1 MEENMSK
8 GAILVSSLIGFAIG
22 IIVHVLIC
30 YFAFPILADKVYGW
44 WGGIWQG
51 LFVIGN
57 ALISVFKEGWYVI
70 APQHTGAYMVWWW
83 ISAIWIILFFIR
95 YIIGI
100 VKKVRS

>member
-8 GAILVSSLIGFAIG
+8 GATLTSSIFGFAMGLLVQI
-22 IIVHVLIC
+22 LIC

-51 LFVIGN
+51 LLVIGN
-57 ALISVFKEGWYVI
+57 ALIAIFKEGWYVI

-83 ISAIWIILFFIR
+83 IFAIWTLLVFIR
-95 YIIGI
+95 SIIVI
-100 VKKVRS
+100 VKKARS